1 MHNIFSNSSID
12 ILNITAN
19 SSNLFF
25 FGFFNNSSLNHLVGN
40 PQIAFAP
47 SAFKPFFS
55 DAHQSCVP
63 WFRAR
68 VICQVYQLV
77 QRIVPVRDL
86 VFSACLFCPVSKG
99 IIAILRLVSQYIC
112 NSYLVYFHSLSTF
125 LVFLLQPI
133 VPKLQRMYW

>member
-40 PQIAFAP
+40 PQIAFVP

-86 VFSACLFCPVSKG
+86 VFSAFLFYPNKCCFFFILIFH
-99 IIAILRLVSQYIC
+99 IIYQSHYRYFFIL
-112 NSYLVYFHSLSTF
+112 
-125 LVFLLQPI
+125 
-133 VPKLQRMYW
+133 